1 MRRRWGILGRVE
13 EARTRSLVLSDAR
26 GFDRCLRVT
35 WHPASSTVVF
45 SHWSGSVCT
54 ASTPVRLPE
63 ASKLIDLLVDALRQV
78 AELAHTSRPD
88 QRQGHPLDRMR
99 HWLRPGLGAVRRL
112 PRQLPTWRSR
122 PEAR

>member
-1 MRRRWGILGRVE
+1 V
-13 EARTRSLVLSDAR
+13 VLSDAR
-26 GFDRCLRVT
+26 AIDRCLRVT

-45 SHWSGSVCT
+45 SHWNGSVCT

-78 AELAHTSRPD
+78 AELPHSSCSD
-88 QRQGHPLDRMR
+88 QGQGRPLDRMR
-99 HWLRPGLGAVRRL
+99 EWLRPGLRAVSRL
-112 PRQLPTWRSR
+112 PRQLPTRRSR